1 MKYAPLL
8 KHKVLWV
15 TLLILATFS
24 RVQAA
29 DYNLAD
35 IIIYDSDKSR
45 TALAAVEAAAY
56 AGDIAK
62 RAAIE
67 KDMIAVLADGKATHA
82 AKQFACRI
90 LQLIG
95 TEACVA
101 PVATALTDAKLS
113 DMVRFALQNNPCP
126 QVDEAFRAALTK
138 TSGDVQ
144 IGIINSI
151 SMRAAAKAVPPLS
164 SLIHSPQENV
174 AAAAILALGRIGT
187 VEAADTLLTVK
198 PQDTL
203 TDVWGLAAINAG
215 EHLAALKETKLAQKI
230 LRAAYVGQQ
239 KPIMKMA
246 ALRALIAV
254 DAGAAAELPA
264 LLRANDPV
272 IAVAAAQLLAEQSGR
287 KNSQVIA
294 AQLTAVSPMVQVVLL
309 RNLAGRGDTEAL
321 SEVVQLATAT
331 NVEVAVAAIKTLGEI
346 GGADQVAPL
355 LKQAINGGV
364 IGATAANSLALLRGQ
379 EVNVTL
385 LKALTDTAAPI
396 RIAALNALAARNAQE
411 TAAALLPAG
420 QDPDPKVKSA
430 AFKALRILAG
440 PAEIQPLLTL
450 LMGST
455 NVTERQ
461 CIQPALA
468 AAVERSTDQVGTAT
482 LLTRV
487 LTTANGE
494 LKSDLLEVLGRLGGA
509 QARAVVR
516 DQLQNPD
523 IETRKAAV
531 HALTEWRD
539 ATPLPDLLVVAR
551 GDTDS
556 DVRILALR
564 GYIELSDLPAQR
576 SAAETLA
583 LYRQALELATRPEE
597 KMLVLAGLA
606 RIKNAAAFKLAA
618 TCLGTDRRLNDATA
632 IALAQLVSTLPG
644 KPDAAAVAALKQILP
659 LLKNKKLKQAV
670 EQALPR
676 LAPATATK

>member
-1 MKYAPLL
+1 MNYAPILKRRVLL
-8 KHKVLWV
+8 VALLLWAASG
-15 TLLILATFS
+15 LA
-24 RVQAA
+24 QAA

-35 IIIYDSDKSR
+35 ITAYDSGKTR
-45 TALAAVEAAAY
+45 AALAVVETAAY
-56 AGDIAK
+56 TGDTAK

-67 KDMIAVLADGKATHA
+67 KDMITVLTDGKATYA

-101 PVATALTDAKLS
+101 PVSASLTDAKLS
-113 DMVRFALQNNPCP
+113 DMARFALQNNPSP

-151 SMRAAAKAVPPLS
+151 SMRSDAKAVAPLR
-164 SLIHSPQENV
+164 SLVHSPQENV
-174 AAAAILALGRIGT
+174 AAAALLALGRIGT
-187 VEAADTLLTVK
+187 VDAADALLTVK
-198 PQDTL
+198 PQDML
-203 TDVWGLAAINAG
+203 ADAWGVAAINAG
-215 EHLAALKETKLAQKI
+215 EHLATHKETKIAQKI
-230 LRAAYVGQQ
+230 LHSAYASQQ

-254 DAGAAAELPA
+254 DAAAAAELPA
-264 LLRANDPV
+264 LVRASDPV
-272 IAVAAAQLLAEQSGR
+272 IAVATAQLLAEQPGR

-294 AQLTAVSPMVQVVLL
+294 AQLAVVPPMVQVVLL
-309 RNLAGRGDTEAL
+309 RNLAGRGDTVAL
-321 SEVVQLATAT
+321 PEVVQLAIAT

-346 GGADQVAPL
+346 GGPDQVSPL
-355 LKQAINGGV
+355 LKLTANGGD
-364 IGATAANSLALLRGQ
+364 IGATAAASLAMIRGKG
-379 EVNVTL
+379 VNAVL
-385 LKALTDTAAPI
+385 VKAVADKDPPI

-411 TAAALLPAG
+411 TAAALLTAG
-420 QDPDPKVKSA
+420 HDPDTKVKSA
-430 AFKALRILAG
+430 AFKALRVLAG
-440 PAEIQPLLTL
+440 PAEIQPLLTM
-450 LMGST
+450 LMSST
-455 NVTERQ
+455 NIADCQSIE
-461 CIQPALA
+461 PALA
-468 AAVERSTDQVGTAT
+468 ATVERSTDQVGTAT
-482 LLTRV
+482 LLTRA
-487 LTTANGE
+487 LATAHGE
-494 LKSDLLEVLGRLGGA
+494 IKSDILEVLGRLGGA
-509 QARAVVR
+509 QALAVVR

-523 IETRKAAV
+523 VETRKAAV

-539 ATPLPDLLVVAR
+539 AAPLPDLLAVAR
-551 GDTDS
+551 GDTDA
-556 DVRILALR
+556 DVKILALR

-597 KMLVLAGLA
+597 KMLMLAGLA
-606 RIKNAAAFKLAA
+606 RVKNAAAFKLAA

-644 KPDAAAVAALKQILP
+644 KPDAAAAAALKQSLP

-676 LAPATATK
+676 LATAAATK